1 MEDIFWLLADFF
13 SLNVTIC
20 DWMQT
25 ESEICE
31 KINKCIDCLKLD
43 VDFDIVD
50 KKIGEPLQLII
61 DLDSYLLRGN
71 YIFSRLN

>member
-1 MEDIFWLLADFF
+1 MR
-13 SLNVTIC
+13 
-20 DWMQT
+20 
-25 ESEICE
+25 
-31 KINKCIDCLKLD
+31 IDCLKLD